1 MNAPTYARLGLL
13 LALVCGSSAA
23 GPLIGG
29 PARVVDGDTLEM
41 AGEYVRLAGIDAP
54 EAAQWCHVEQ
64 RPWHCGRQAAAALHQ
79 WIAGAPVQCYVS
91 TYDRYGRAV
100 ATCTVAEQNMN
111 AWLVRAGWALDWP
124 RYSGG
129 IFADEQAAA
138 RKARAGLWRGMFVKP
153 WVWRHRQ

>member
-64 RPWHCGRQAAAALHQ
+64 RPWHCGRQAATALHQ

-100 ATCTVAEQNMN
+100 GARTGAAPTKN
-111 AWLVRAGWALDWP
+111 P
-124 RYSGG
+124 GG
-129 IFADEQAAA
+129 
-138 RKARAGLWRGMFVKP
+138 GRGGGG
-153 WVWRHRQ
+153 R